1 MAFGAP
7 FPGGGAVTYTFEV
20 AGSQVVGSGV
30 FAGVSFGVA
39 AANRYIVVSVL
50 RFNGGG
56 GTITAVTI
64 GGVSAAEV
72 VTVADATMSAGIW
85 IALVPTGV
93 TGTVALADSV
103 AGSGDYGIMVYA
115 MYAPHSATPNATGT
129 SVANP
134 PTVTLTEP
142 GSGVTIACAAVL
154 AGATPTWTG
163 ATLDA
168 TVNPAGLTM
177 TGASALTGAGGST
190 TVKCAFSSTT
200 DPVLAVAT
208 WGP

>member
-7 FPGGGAVTYTFEV
+7 FPGGGAVTYSFE
-20 AGSQVVGSGV
+20 ASSSQAVGSGS
-30 FAGVSFGVA
+30 FAGIAFGAA

-64 GGVSAAEV
+64 GGVSATEV
-72 VTVADATMSAGIW
+72 ATVADVSMSAGIW
-85 IALVPTGV
+85 IALVPTGT
-93 TGTVALADSV
+93 TGTIVLTDS
-103 AGSGDYGIMVYA
+103 ASGTGDYGIMVYA
-115 MYAPHSATPNATGT
+115 MYAPHSITPNATGT

-142 GSGVTIACAAVL
+142 VSGVTIACGAVL

-163 ATLDA
+163 VTLDA